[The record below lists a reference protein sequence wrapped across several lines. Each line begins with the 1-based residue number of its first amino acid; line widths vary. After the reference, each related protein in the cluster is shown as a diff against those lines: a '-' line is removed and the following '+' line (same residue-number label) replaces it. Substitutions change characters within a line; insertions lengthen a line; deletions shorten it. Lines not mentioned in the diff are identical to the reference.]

1 MLLQLRDFI
10 AREKFVSTQQLTRA
24 FQIDL
29 SALQPMLDCWVSQ
42 GVIARQEKQGCAR
55 SCGGCRTDDI
65 VYYQYLFKS

>member
-29 SALQPMLDCWVSQ
+29 SALQPMLECWVSQ
-42 GVIARQEKQGCAR
+42 GVIVRQETQGCAK
-55 SCGGCRTDDI
+55 SCGGCGRDV